1 MGRRWLPALCCVSA
15 ACGRLDFAVQVD
27 ASATDTNIS
36 PDAFEPPGLIAHWKF
51 DETTGTTAADSSG
64 NGHVAMLQG
73 SASWGTGVIGGA
85 LVLDGATGYAIVPQ
99 TSQLDLATTPYSISL
114 WLTDDSPPATLGT
127 STWHRAIAWL
137 DASGYDHSIGLATNA
152 AVTQRV
158 LFGANL
164 RGGTA
169 RVEVTTGD
177 LTTGWHHVVTTFDGT
192 NSSLFVDGV
201 AVGGGGLSNGVT
213 NGIDAANVYIGQKG
227 DNTRYVAG
235 AIDDV
240 RIYGR
245 VIAAS
250 EITQVYAN
258 ACAGVT
264 GCPGPTRWVDCAGKC
279 FAVCESNDSIDTHAA
294 RCETWGGTLASISNP
309 AEQACAIS
317 ILTTDAV
324 FGFQQLPAQA
334 SPTAGWRWT
343 DGSAVT
349 YVNWTGGEPNDGD
362 DVENNNEDCGMIYM
376 AGPWN
381 DTVCS
386 KTIPALCSK

>member
-227 DNTRYVAG
+227 DNTRSRSTTCASTVGSSQRARSRRSTQMPAPASRGVRARRDGWTARGSVLRSANRMIRSTRTPRDARRG
-235 AIDDV
+235 AEHLRRS
-240 RIYGR
+240 RIPPSR
-245 VIAAS
+245 
-250 EITQVYAN
+250 
-258 ACAGVT
+258 
-264 GCPGPTRWVDCAGKC
+264 P
-279 FAVCESNDSIDTHAA
+279 A
-294 RCETWGGTLASISNP
+294 RSRS
-309 AEQACAIS
+309 
-317 ILTTDAV
+317 
-324 FGFQQLPAQA
+324 
-334 SPTAGWRWT
+334 
-343 DGSAVT
+343 
-349 YVNWTGGEPNDGD
+349 
-362 DVENNNEDCGMIYM
+362 
-376 AGPWN
+376 
-381 DTVCS
+381 
-386 KTIPALCSK
+386 